1 MISSRAQGCKSIP
14 CYSARKRPAL
24 PVCPAWGRRAIFEHH
39 MTAKTQIDSALKAD
53 AHEHA
58 LAQLRRA
65 GTMRIGT
72 EGYARIIGSLNDGP
86 KSVSSLQRLHPTVS
100 RLTILAIMRH
110 GLRAGIVHRKA
121 WYRPA
126 PHARMV
132 PVFALGADGDIS
144 MPQYEERARNPR
156 RAPSALMLL
165 TTIMRLVGEYPRSRA
180 ELRDEL
186 KMHTATIERVVS
198 LMRRHHLIH
207 IASWDKRPIGTT
219 VAELGL
225 GNKRDAPRPARV
237 SEMPG
242 YWRGFEQKQ
251 RTTAMCHRLAGNAD
265 AFLAAD
271 ESSGTAVAGRSVG
284 AA

>member
-1 MISSRAQGCKSIP
+1 MK
-14 CYSARKRPAL
+14 
-24 PVCPAWGRRAIFEHH
+24 
-39 MTAKTQIDSALKAD
+39 TACTLKED
-53 AHEHA
+53 AHAHA

-72 EGYARIIGSLNDGP
+72 EGYARIISSLNNGP
-86 KSVSSLQRLHPTVS
+86 KSASDLQTLHPSVS

-110 GLRAGIVHRKA
+110 CQRVGIVHRA
-121 WYRPA
+121 SWYRPA
-126 PHARMV
+126 PHSRMV

-144 MPQYEERARNPR
+144 MPEYEERARNPR

-165 TTIMRLVGEYPRSRA
+165 TTIMRLVDEYPRSRS
-180 ELRDEL
+180 ELCNEL
-186 KMHTATIERVVS
+186 KMHQATVERIVQI
-198 LMRRHHLIH
+198 MRKYRLIH